1 MLGGDEGRLLV
12 KGSRRGP
19 AGKEGAD
26 VGEDLDEDD
35 EGHHHEGEA
44 DVEQLARGG
53 GGVPG
58 QDLQAVVMVGQ
69 PLSIEYIKWI
79 QSTLSNTEA
88 SSHLSD
94 CWV

>member
-12 KGSRRGP
+12 KSSRRGP
-19 AGKEGAD
+19 AREERAD
-26 VGEDLDEDD
+26 VREDLDEDD

-58 QDLQAVVMVGQ
+58 QDLQAVVMLRQ
-69 PLSIEYIKWI
+69 TLSEDRVVYMWI
-79 QSTLSNTEA
+79 QSTLSIT
-88 SSHLSD
+88 SSYLRD
-94 CWV
+94 CCV